1 MSIFFRDLASTFM
14 YVFVRLFVCMFDPFL
29 SACKITFA
37 ISSYQ
42 SVMQVSDQTKVRSQC
57 LYRIKVFFG
66 GKIFFLGNLS
76 SPITSCFTQKDN
88 WSLLMLCWRHFVCVC
103 NFSERDCTNYKG
115 TWTGTELPSSVNFPC
130 LANKI
135 HNFFSDWYLLNSERL
150 LVFW

>member
-1 MSIFFRDLASTFM
+1 MKFVYIFSRPGV
-14 YVFVRLFVCMFDPFL
+14 YVYVRVCP
-29 SACKITFA
+29 
-37 ISSYQ
+37 
-42 SVMQVSDQTKVRSQC
+42 SVC
-57 LYRIKVFFG
+57 LYVWPFSVGMQNYICNILLTICHAGIWSNEGQESMFVQVFFG